1 MALSKLLVDGFLA
14 LSNTDIQNAYF
25 DLFYEPWALSRLDSE
40 IKLSESLKG
49 VLNIA
54 SLITH

>member
-14 LSNTDIQNAYF
+14 LSNTVIQNAYF